1 MFLAWNE
8 IKRNKL
14 KFSLIIGVLILI
26 SYLLFLLSGLAKG
39 LINMNTEGINR
50 WEADAIVLNKDANQ
64 TVQQS
69 SFDKTLVNGKF
80 DKQAT
85 LKQAAVIVSNGK
97 IEENALLYGTQK
109 DAFIVPQLTEG
120 RTFTADNEV
129 IADGTLKEKGFKLGD
144 TLSLSQSDET
154 LKIVGFTESAK
165 YNASPVLFGN
175 DQTIEKINPLL
186 TGDKTN
192 AVVVKDNHWQHQ
204 KLDSTLEVIDINT
217 FIENLPGYQAQ
228 NLTLNFMISFLFI
241 ISATVIGVFLYVI
254 TLQKT
259 QLFGVLKAQ
268 GFTNGDLVK
277 VVLSQT
283 FVLALIGTVIGLI
296 LTLVTGTFL
305 PSAVPIKFE
314 MLTLI
319 IFGIVLILVSLLG
332 SLFSIMTIRKIDP
345 LKAIG

>member
-85 LKQAAVIVSNGK
+85 LTQAAVIVSNGK

-192 AVVVKDNHWQHQ
+192 AVVVKDSHWQHQ

-314 MLTLI
+314 MLTLM

>member
-39 LINMNTEGINR
+39 LINMNTEGIDR
-50 WEADAIVLNKDANQ
+50 WHADAIILNKDANQ

-69 SFDKTLVNGKF
+69 SFDTALVKDQF

-97 IEENALLYGTQK
+97 IEENALLYGTPK
-109 DAFIVPQLTEG
+109 DAFIVPKLTEG
-120 RTFTADNEV
+120 RPFKTNNEV
-129 IADGTLKEKGFKLGD
+129 IADGTLKEKGFKVGD
-144 TLSLSQSDET
+144 TLSLSQTDET

-175 DQTIEKINPLL
+175 NQTIEKINPIL
-186 TGDKTN
+186 TEGKTN
-192 AVVVKDNHWQHQ
+192 AVVVKGSDWQNQ
-204 KLDSTLEVIDINT
+204 KLDKSLEAIDIDT

-228 NLTLNFMISFLFI
+228 NLTLNFMIGFLFI

-268 GFTNGDLVK
+268 GFTNGDLVR

-296 LTLVTGTFL
+296 LTLVTGAFL
-305 PSAVPIKFE
+305 PSAVPIKFDI
-314 MLTLI
+314 LTLML
-319 IFGIVLILVSLLG
+319 FGIVLILVSLLG
-332 SLFSIMTIRKIDP
+332 SLFSIVTIRKIDP